1 MLSSHHKKLKP
12 RLRVVPTKYSQST
25 PTTSAQQQQSEY
37 LDDPPYSPA
46 ASTNSFISSV
56 SWVAEKSA
64 SELSA
69 LLKNAYH
76 SLREKEKNLLL
87 AAEIGKSL
95 LEHNQNLK
103 RDYDKLL
110 QNAKKC
116 ESSIVSTTTKEE
128 EEEEH
133 TMRLISSKKAYDSI
147 IESLERKNAEIQ
159 QLLDQQNHNSSL
171 TEQQYEKKQRKLE
184 SEIDILK
191 GNLDSAANKISELE
205 ELNQHKHQQWKMMD
219 ERRDFEQKQKT
230 DDLELMEELTHKMQE
245 LFMENKQLQHSK
257 KSVEEKLIL
266 SLNDLEEL
274 RKNFEEFELTHQGYQ
289 QLQESFTRQTQHVEE
304 LNYSLEEH
312 RHILSRLKEKGL
324 LSHTPSV
331 CQNNPSTSTTCSQQ
345 SLMGELENA
354 FSYSTATNNNK
365 RTRSHSDS
373 NISTLSKIYDLATLT
388 ERNITSFYNAPG
400 DYAFDTILSSIGID
414 NRSMLNE
421 AELLLTRTSFDEGDS
436 DLFEP
441 QDKESYAEL
450 DLYPNPIS
458 SHLLRVDPKPCQ
470 MSPPP
475 KGLSNRILFH
485 IRYLFRSIFRWC
497 RFAIILVTAV
507 LINLW
512 KGPDLILEK

>member
-1 MLSSHHKKLKP
+1 M
-12 RLRVVPTKYSQST
+12 
-25 PTTSAQQQQSEY
+25 TS
-37 LDDPPYSPA
+37 
-46 ASTNSFISSV
+46 N
-56 SWVAEKSA
+56 
-64 SELSA
+64 
-69 LLKNAYH
+69 
-76 SLREKEKNLLL
+76 
-87 AAEIGKSL
+87 
-95 LEHNQNLK
+95 
-103 RDYDKLL
+103 
-110 QNAKKC
+110 
-116 ESSIVSTTTKEE
+116 TTTKEE
-128 EEEEH
+128 DEEDEEEH

-159 QLLDQQNHNSSL
+159 QLLDQQNHNSTL

-184 SEIDILK
+184 SEIEILK

-205 ELNQHKHQQWKMMD
+205 ELNQHKHQQWKRMD
-219 ERRDFEQKQKT
+219 EIRDFEQKQKT

-257 KSVEEKLIL
+257 KAVEEKLIL
-266 SLNDLEEL
+266 SLNDLEKL

-289 QLQESFTRQTQHVEE
+289 QLQESFQRQTQHVEE
-304 LNYSLEEH
+304 LNHSLEEH

-331 CQNNPSTSTTCSQQ
+331 CHNNPSTTTTCSQQ

-354 FSYSTATNNNK
+354 FSYSTSTNNNYNK
-365 RTRSHSDS
+365 RARSHSDS

-388 ERNITSFYNAPG
+388 ERNITSFYKAPG

-414 NRSMLNE
+414 NRSVLNE
-421 AELLLTRTSFDEGDS
+421 AELLLSRTPYDDSDS

-441 QDKESYAEL
+441 HDKALYAQV

-458 SHLLRVDPKPCQ
+458 SHLLRLESQPCQ
-470 MSPPP
+470 ISSPAPP
-475 KGLSNRILFH
+475 KGLANRIIFH